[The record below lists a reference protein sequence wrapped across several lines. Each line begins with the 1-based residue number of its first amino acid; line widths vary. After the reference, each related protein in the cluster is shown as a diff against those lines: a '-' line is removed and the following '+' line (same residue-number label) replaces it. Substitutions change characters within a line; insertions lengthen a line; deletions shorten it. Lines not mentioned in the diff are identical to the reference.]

1 MTECP
6 KRMRYGP
13 CGGVREDGGC
23 EMRPQ
28 PCPFATLD
36 AAPAWTGS
44 PAPSVPS
51 PDAPAVLTDLTLPA
65 YDPSAVGEIVDVLA
79 PTCDAVLVGEHQN
92 RPDLPPALM
101 AALIKERGVRP
112 WITLTCRDRNR
123 IVLEQEL
130 QGLAAL
136 GGVGVFCATG
146 DGRAPGVR
154 DEVTQVFDID
164 GTRLAGMAAHNGL
177 AVGVPEAPDAPP
189 RHLRAGRLLAK
200 QEAGAQVVVL
210 NHVRTVERLAAFV
223 AEARAIGVRLPFV
236 AGVAV
241 YTDERSA
248 AVLLRFPGL
257 GLDAERVA
265 RVLAAPD
272 PVAAGCAEAVREARA
287 VLAVEGVVGVNLSGL
302 ATGRGE
308 RAGAEI
314 KAAIGA
320 EISAGIRGAA

>member
-1 MTECP
+1 
-6 KRMRYGP
+6 
-13 CGGVREDGGC
+13 
-23 EMRPQ
+23 
-28 PCPFATLD
+28 
-36 AAPAWTGS
+36 
-44 PAPSVPS
+44 
-51 PDAPAVLTDLTLPA
+51 LPA
-65 YDPSAVGEIVDVLA
+65 YDPSAVAEIVDVLA

-123 IVLEQEL
+123 VVLEQEL

-177 AVGVPEAPDAPP
+177 AVGVPEGAGRAAA
-189 RHLRAGRLLAK
+189 HLRPGACWRSRSGGAGGGAQPRRYRRTAGRVRGR
-200 QEAGAQVVVL
+200 GARDRGAAA
-210 NHVRTVERLAAFV
+210 VRGGRRGLHR
-223 AEARAIGVRLPFV
+223 RAIGRGAAALPR
-236 AGVAV
+236 A
-241 YTDERSA
+241 SA
-248 AVLLRFPGL
+248 WTPSGWRACSPRPTRWRPGARRRCGRPGL
-257 GLDAERVA
+257 CSRSRGSSGSTS
-265 RVLAAPD
+265 P
-272 PVAAGCAEAVREARA
+272 
-287 VLAVEGVVGVNLSGL
+287 GL

>member
-1 MTECP
+1 M
-6 KRMRYGP
+6 
-13 CGGVREDGGC
+13 
-23 EMRPQ
+23 
-28 PCPFATLD
+28 
-36 AAPAWTGS
+36 
-44 PAPSVPS
+44 
-51 PDAPAVLTDLTLPA
+51 
-65 YDPSAVGEIVDVLA
+65 
-79 PTCDAVLVGEHQN
+79 LVGEHQS
-92 RPDLPPALM
+92 RPDLPPTLM

-123 IVLEQEL
+123 VVLEQEL

-177 AVGVPEAPDAPP
+177 PVGVPEAPDAPP
-189 RHLRAGRLLAK
+189 RHLRPGRLVAK

-210 NHVRTVERLAAFV
+210 NHVGTVERLAAFM
-223 AEARAIGVRLPFV
+223 AEAAAGCGCRSWRAS
-236 AGVAV
+236 
-241 YTDERSA
+241 RST
-248 AVLLRFPGL
+248 PTS
-257 GLDAERVA
+257 A
-265 RVLAAPD
+265 RPQCCSASRASVWIPNAWREVLAAPD

-287 VLAVEGVVGVNLSGL
+287 VLAVDGMVGVNLSGL
-302 ATGRGE
+302 ASGRGE

-320 EISAGIRGAA
+320 EIR